1 MARLTHRTDSIARA
15 LRYGVLAISLIS
27 CYQSV
32 LMTGLAQAAGTVI
45 VAPHEAPLS
54 VRQGADLQ
62 CDGVHDE
69 RTIMEAIAA
78 LPEAGG
84 TVWLLAGTYHIHRV
98 EGSLGGITIDRSH
111 VTLAGQG
118 EATRLRLADNQN
130 TNVIRIIGSGT
141 SFVTIRDL
149 SIDANRQGNDQGQG
163 DPNVS
168 HDRFEF
174 CGIKAF
180 RQRPGGP
187 SAAEDCHH
195 ITIQN
200 CSIRNSHRLGVMLEG
215 PNMSVLDNRLG
226 DAGSDSVE
234 ILTGPGIIRGNVV
247 DVRGR
252 THVAIGSDRANDI
265 LMVDNIVRVH
275 PGAHLDIAF
284 RSWAGS
290 VRHVIQGNVLMVLP
304 GGHCGTAIDLR
315 GTEASVTG
323 NTLTG
328 GETTTEL
335 KIGGGDT
342 VLAGNVLKN
351 LRLVVDNQVPASGP
365 IVLGANV
372 TIGCQLEVRQG
383 EVETAGGASL
393 SPSDPS

>member
-1 MARLTHRTDSIARA
+1 MRMAA
-15 LRYGVLAISLIS
+15 
-27 CYQSV
+27 
-32 LMTGLAQAAGTVI
+32 LAQTAGALI
-45 VAPHEAPLS
+45 VAPHGAPES
-54 VRQGADLQ
+54 IRQRADLQ

-69 RTIMEAIAA
+69 RTIMEAIAS

-98 EGSLGGITIDRSH
+98 DESLGGITIDRSH

-118 EATRLRLADNQN
+118 EGTRLRLVDNQN

-141 SFVTIRDL
+141 SYVTIRDL
-149 SIDANRQGNDQGQG
+149 SIDANRQGNDEGRG

-187 SAAEDCHH
+187 PAAEDCHH

-215 PNMSVLDNRLG
+215 ANMSVLDNRLG

-275 PGAHLDIAF
+275 PGGHLDIAF

-290 VRHVIQGNVLMVLP
+290 ARHVIQGNVLMVMP

-315 GTEASVTG
+315 GTEAAVTG

-328 GETTTEL
+328 GESGTEL
-335 KIGGGDT
+335 KISGGDT
-342 VLAGNVLKN
+342 VLTGNVLRG
-351 LRLVVDNQVPASGP
+351 LRLVVDNQVAASGP
-365 IVLGANV
+365 IVFGANV
-372 TIGCQLEVRQG
+372 TIGCQLDVRQG
-383 EVETAGGASL
+383 EYREENLTPSGGK
-393 SPSDPS
+393 